1 MGKWFIIII
10 SLLTGCVSS
19 KESDLVS
26 IDIWRVDKLEVY
38 NAQTNALVQTLYE
51 DNLTLNFIRYVSEMS
66 LYIDLEGHT
75 IWRLEGDRDDI
86 LFTNYVEYENAHYN
100 LSKYE
105 YFFIESNNDGIVSLV
120 ISGGSLIH
128 GIEGIIDENEEV
140 VIYAYIS
147 LIEFNTF

>member
-1 MGKWFIIII
+1 MGKWFLIII
-10 SLLTGCVSS
+10 SLLTNCVSS

-26 IDIWRVDKLEVY
+26 IDIWRVDKIEVY

-51 DNLTLNFIRYVSEMS
+51 DNLTLNFIKYVSEMS

-75 IWRLEGDRDDI
+75 IWRLEGYRDDI
-86 LFTNYVEYENAHYN
+86 RFTNYVEYENARYN

-105 YFFIESNNDGIVSLV
+105 YIFIESTNDGIVKVV
-120 ISGGSLIH
+120 IKGGRLIQ

-147 LIEFNTF
+147 LIDFTTF